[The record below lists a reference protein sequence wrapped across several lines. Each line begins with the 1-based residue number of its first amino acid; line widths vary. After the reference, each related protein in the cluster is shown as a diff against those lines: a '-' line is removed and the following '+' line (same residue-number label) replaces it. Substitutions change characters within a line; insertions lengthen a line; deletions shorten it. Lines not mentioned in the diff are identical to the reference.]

1 MASPTDL
8 VPERYEVI
16 KLKNGTEVVGMTRDC
31 GDKIEITLPMICQLS
46 LVPGTPRT
54 NAVFFPYSP
63 LSSDEK
69 VNIPKFE
76 IVHRNIMN
84 EQFVPYYDNASAKWM
99 EMIENKSIPLANAE
113 DLKVQEVMRRHFDR
127 LLTHEKDN
135 FLEPPDAEF
144 IEEILEDMA
153 DQSDYEEFKYARPPK
168 DKKKFH

>member
-54 NAVFFPYSP
+54 NAVFFPYAP

-76 IVHRNIMN
+76 IVHRNVMN

-127 LLTHEKDN
+127 LLTHEKDS